1 VSDHGQP
8 LSACQRWLSRRA
20 LILHLA
26 LLVWF
31 PGCLVAFW
39 WQVHRAL
46 GGNALSYLYSVEW
59 PAFAVAGVWVWWQL
73 VHTEPTHMGRPV
85 PGRSAGIASATGRG
99 ATGRGATAAGTHGIG
114 TGLGVPKASGTE
126 LGGGARPR
134 PVRHRE
140 EEDPELAA
148 YNDRLARLA
157 AEGPKGWRRR

>member
-1 VSDHGQP
+1 MSVSGHGQP
-8 LSACQRWLSRRA
+8 RSSRQRWLSRRA
-20 LILHLA
+20 LALHIA

-59 PAFAVAGVWVWWQL
+59 PAFAVAGAWMWWQL
-73 VHTEPTHMGRPV
+73 VHTEPSAVGRAAQQ
-85 PGRSAGIASATGRG
+85 RIAGVASSPHAEGGLDKAT
-99 ATGRGATAAGTHGIG
+99 
-114 TGLGVPKASGTE
+114 
-126 LGGGARPR
+126 RPR

-157 AEGPKGWRRR
+157 AQGPKGWRRR

>member
-1 VSDHGQP
+1 MSDHAQP
-8 LSACQRWLSRRA
+8 LSAWQRWLSRRA

-73 VHTEPTHMGRPV
+73 VHTEPSPVGRPSR
-85 PGRSAGIASATGRG
+85 GRIAGIVPAPGSGAQVGGAQVGRAQVGG
-99 ATGRGATAAGTHGIG
+99 AT
-114 TGLGVPKASGTE
+114 
-126 LGGGARPR
+126 RPH
-134 PVRHRE
+134 PVRRRE
-140 EEDPELAA
+140 QEDPELAA